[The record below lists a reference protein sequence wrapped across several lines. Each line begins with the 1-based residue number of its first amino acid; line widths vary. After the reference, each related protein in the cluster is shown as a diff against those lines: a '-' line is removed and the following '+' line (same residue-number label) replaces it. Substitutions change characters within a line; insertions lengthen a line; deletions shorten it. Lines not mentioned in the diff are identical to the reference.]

1 MTAASPYREPINL
14 RDLPPSWTTA
24 PLQQIALQVISGK
37 SSGRHTSEP
46 PGLIHLRPMNV
57 SRDGLL
63 DLSDLRFIQE
73 SYPNEF
79 PRLSSGDILFN
90 NTNSAALVGKTALM
104 NVEHEYSF
112 SNHMTA
118 IRLPKTL
125 SAQFFALQ
133 LHYFWMTG
141 FYRTVMT
148 QHINQASVGK
158 RALLQQVTL
167 AIPPTK
173 EQHRIARKLESLFK
187 RISQSIELLQ
197 NALENIDTLTS
208 SFIRLSVTD
217 RYRHFQPHNEPS
229 PDLKRITA
237 SLSQPRSTLQQVEQ
251 LDLLSPDF
259 LPRPAEHP
267 SHENEG
273 NQPPFPLPQG
283 WSWSLVNDVGEVR
296 LGRQRSPK
304 HHTGPNMR
312 PYLRVANVFEN
323 RIDLS
328 DIKKMN
334 FSPEEF
340 DVFQLRYGDI
350 LLNEGQSLELVGRPT
365 MYRGEI
371 DNVCFQNTLIRFR
384 ASEDVDPEFALLVFR
399 HYFRSGQFQRIARWS
414 TNIAHLGL
422 KRFSS
427 IPFPLPPLAEQRSI
441 AHEANIR
448 LLSLAKQH
456 ELVSSLIDRANSLR
470 QSLLAEAFAG
480 RLVSQRPE
488 EGTGKET
495 LAHVQDAQ
503 ALVSRS
509 ETAKATAPKQRTRT
523 TKMRK
528 PRPRSIPEIIREA
541 GGSIATYELFER
553 CGFSV
558 DTVDEFYEHLKVQLN
573 QGRIRQSVSH
583 GAPDSVEP
591 TTTYIELL

>member
-1 MTAASPYREPINL
+1 
-14 RDLPPSWTTA
+14 
-24 PLQQIALQVISGK
+24 
-37 SSGRHTSEP
+37 
-46 PGLIHLRPMNV
+46 MNV

-73 SYPNEF
+73 SYPSEF
-79 PRLSSGDILFN
+79 PRLGSGDIVFN
-90 NTNSAALVGKTALM
+90 NTNSTALVGKTAL
-104 NVEHEYSF
+104 VTVDKEYSF

-118 IRLPKTL
+118 IRLPKAL

-167 AIPPTK
+167 AIPPAK
-173 EQHRIARKLESLFK
+173 EQHRIALKLESLFK

-197 NALENIDTLTS
+197 NAIVNIDTLTS
-208 SFIRLSVTD
+208 STIRLSVTD
-217 RYRHFQPHNEPS
+217 RYKQFQSHNEPS
-229 PDLKRITA
+229 PDLTRFTA
-237 SLSQPRSTLQQVEQ
+237 SLSQPHSTLQQVEQ
-251 LDLLSPDF
+251 FNILTSDYLPTPD
-259 LPRPAEHP
+259 EHP
-267 SHENEG
+267 SYENEDHY
-273 NQPPFPLPQG
+273 PPFPLPQG
-283 WSWSLVNDVGEVR
+283 WSWSLVDDVGEVR

-312 PYLRVANVFEN
+312 PYLRVANVFED

-328 DIKKMN
+328 DVKTMN
-334 FSPEEF
+334 FTPEEF
-340 DVFQLRYGDI
+340 DVFRLRFGDI

-399 HYFRSGQFQRIARWS
+399 HYFRSGQFQSIARWS

-427 IPFPLPPLAEQRSI
+427 LPFPLPPLSEQRSI
-441 AHEANIR
+441 AHAVNSR
-448 LLSLAKQH
+448 LSSLAKQH

-480 RLVSQRPE
+480 RLVSQQPE
-488 EGTGKET
+488 EGAGKDA
-495 LAHVQDAQ
+495 LAHAQDAQ
-503 ALVSRS
+503 ALLARS
-509 ETAKATAPKQRTRT
+509 QTAKAKAPKRPTRT
-523 TKMRK
+523 SKTRK
-528 PRPRSIPEIIREA
+528 PRLCSIPETIQEA
-541 GGSIATYELFER
+541 GGSIATYDLFQR
-553 CGFSV
+553 CGCTV
-558 DTVDEFYEHLKVQLN
+558 DTVDEFYEHLKIQLN
-573 QGRIRQSVSH
+573 QGRIRQSVSQ
-583 GAPDSVEP
+583 GASDTVEP
-591 TTTYIELL
+591 TTTYIELV